1 MRNLSIFLIVT
12 LLFIQNYAPTVS
24 AQTSNKYQAQLIE
37 FEEFVKTQMAAE
49 KIPGLSIGF
58 IKDDLLW
65 TKGFGFA
72 DLENKT
78 PAKADS
84 MYRMA
89 SVNKPM
95 TAAAI
100 LQLAEKGKIDLD
112 AEVQTYV
119 PYFPK
124 KQFPVTVRQLL
135 GHLGGISHYKDYEKE
150 GHFKDYKNTRQ
161 AIAVFE
167 NFDLIAEPGTRYSY
181 TSYGYNLLGAV
192 IEGASGQSYGEY
204 MTNNIWRP
212 LGMTKTR
219 LDSPNDVIPDRVRG
233 YQLVGNQVKNSEFVD
248 ISSRFAAG
256 GIRSN
261 VLEMLKFGK
270 GIHKGEILSKASL
283 ELIFNSMT
291 TKSGMFTGYS
301 AGWDV
306 SNANGQYMIS
316 HSGGQQETSTYLFSF
331 PTRNLTIAIAA
342 NLEGAN
348 NGIFVAKLFELL
360 TNESWTI
367 NAYIADRDKQPFYQ
381 TMQGVFNEGSG
392 YFDRQQKPFSDNP
405 KDLNEAFA
413 YVNQYAN
420 ADFFKTNLQT
430 ARTKLNE
437 ARHPVGGQKF
447 AKIGSFMAQKL
458 KDSGANLRDYSST
471 GAASFVADYIALY
484 KKDSSIPKEY
494 RFNESFEKVALDLN
508 NNWSKTN
515 SPELRKLTFNAQT
528 NFEAVGTKL
537 KKDFF
542 NAQIYPNYANQINSI
557 ARNLFLSGNE
567 NEAVKAGQLGVDLY
581 PNLENVNTTQGVLLI
596 FSGNKEKGKEFLKK
610 ANEINPRG
618 EASAGG
624 LNSLAY
630 QLSGTGLTDAGL
642 EVLKVAAELYP
653 NEANLFDSLGDF
665 YTKKGVKDKAIESY
679 QKALAINPSYPNA
692 ENAKAAIKKLETK

>member
-37 FEEFVKTQMAAE
+37 FEEFVKTQMATD
-49 KIPGLSIGF
+49 KIPGLSVGF
-58 IKDDLLW
+58 IKDDFVW

-100 LQLAEKGKIDLD
+100 LQLAEKGKINLD

-150 GHFKDYKNTRQ
+150 GRFKDYKNTRQ

-167 NFDLIAEPGTRYSY
+167 NFDLIAEPGTRYNY

-192 IEGASGQSYGEY
+192 IEGATGKSYGEY
-204 MTNNIWRP
+204 MSENIWRP
-212 LGMTKTR
+212 LGMTETR
-219 LDSPNDVIPDRVRG
+219 LDNPNDLIPNRVRG

-261 VLEMLKFGK
+261 VLEMLKFGR
-270 GIHKGEILSKASL
+270 GIHRGEILSKASL
-283 ELIFNSMT
+283 ELIYNSMT
-291 TKSGMFTGYS
+291 TKSGMFTGYG
-301 AGWDV
+301 AGWGI
-306 SNANGQYMIS
+306 SNSNGQFMIS

-348 NGIFVAKLFELL
+348 NGVIVAKLFELL
-360 TNESWTI
+360 TGESWNI
-367 NAYIADRDKQPFYQ
+367 NAYIADREKLPFYQ
-381 TMQGVFNEGSG
+381 VSQGMFDEGAG
-392 YFDRQQKPFSDNP
+392 YYDRQKKPFTDNP

-420 ADFFKTNLQT
+420 ADSLKTNLQT
-430 ARTKLNE
+430 ARTKLSE

-458 KDSGANLRDYSST
+458 KESGKNLKDYSST
-471 GAASFVADYIALY
+471 GALSFIADYIALY
-484 KKDSSIPKEY
+484 KKDASIPQEY
-494 RFNESFEKVALDLN
+494 RFNESFERVALDLN
-508 NNWSKTN
+508 NSWGKTN

-537 KKDFF
+537 KKDFSS
-542 NAQIYPNYANQINSI
+542 AQIYPNYANQINSI

-642 EVLKVAAELYP
+642 EVLKVAVELYP

-665 YTKKGVKDKAIESY
+665 YTKKGIKDKAIESY